1 MTPQQAKEKL
11 SRQGKTITQWASEHG
26 FDYGVAQRVL
36 NGTNKGRSGAAH
48 KVAVALGIKEG
59 A

>member
-1 MTPQQAKEKL
+1 MTPQQVKEKL
-11 SRQGKTITQWASEHG
+11 SRQGKTITEWAKENG
-26 FDYGVAQRVL
+26 FEYGVVQRVL

-48 KVAVALGIKEG
+48 KAAVALGIKKG